1 MSGLFGSPIT
11 QRTPL
16 DWAGNIFAYA
26 IMILLNAL
34 SNALPIND
42 QTMPEISA
50 KYPSLFTPAGFT
62 FSIWGGIYTALLVFV
77 VWQALPGQRGN
88 ARISAISTYF
98 KLNCLL
104 NALWILVWHY
114 DLVVVSL
121 LVMLGIL
128 VTLVL
133 IYRLLIGT
141 IAAAPWT
148 EHIALYLP
156 FSLYTGWITLA
167 TIANA
172 SVVQTAYGLDDAV
185 LGAVQW
191 TLVKLAAAG
200 AIGAVMI
207 VRFRDAP
214 FALVVAWGAYGIAAM
229 QSATPAVAGAALT
242 LSLLMLILA
251 GKDGVDRLLTTR
263 S

>member
-1 MSGLFGSPIT
+1 
-11 QRTPL
+11 
-16 DWAGNIFAYA
+16 
-26 IMILLNAL
+26 MILLNVL

-62 FSIWGGIYTALLVFV
+62 FSIWGVIYLALLVFL
-77 VWQALPGQRGN
+77 VWQALPAQRSN
-88 ARISAISTYF
+88 TKIAAISAYF
-98 KLNCLL
+98 KANCLF
-104 NALWILVWHY
+104 NALWIVVWHY

-121 LVMLGIL
+121 LLMLGIL
-128 VTLVL
+128 VTLIL
-133 IYRLLIGT
+133 IYRALIAT
-141 IAAAPWT
+141 ITAAPWA
-148 EHIALYLP
+148 EHLALYLP

-191 TLVKLAAAG
+191 TLLKLAAAG
-200 AIGAVMI
+200 AVGAIMI
-207 VRFRDAP
+207 LRLRDAP
-214 FALVVAWGAYGIAAM
+214 FALVIAWGAYGIASM
-229 QSATPAVAGAALT
+229 QTGTPAVAGAALT

-251 GKDGVDRLLTTR
+251 AKDGIDRLLTTR